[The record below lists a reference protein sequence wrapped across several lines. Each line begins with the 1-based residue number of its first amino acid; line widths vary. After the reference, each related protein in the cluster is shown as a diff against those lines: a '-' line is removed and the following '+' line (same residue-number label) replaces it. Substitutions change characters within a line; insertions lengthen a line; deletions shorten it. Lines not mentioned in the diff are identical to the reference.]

1 MKEEIIET
9 IKDEIKRVGIILL
22 IGICAVTLVAT
33 FSILIRIDRLEDKI
47 ERLK

>member
-22 IGICAVTLVAT
+22 IAIFGITLVTVFALVT
-33 FSILIRIDRLEDKI
+33 RIDRLENKI